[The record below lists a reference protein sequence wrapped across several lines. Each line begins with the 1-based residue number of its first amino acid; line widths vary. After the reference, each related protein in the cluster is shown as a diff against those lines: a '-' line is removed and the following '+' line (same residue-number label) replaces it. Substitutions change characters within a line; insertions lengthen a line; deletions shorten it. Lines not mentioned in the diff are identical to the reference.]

1 MRAFATLGK
10 HKVVLGMIHLQ
21 RPHVLLAIFL
31 KQSPSLLVTVLR
43 MLLFLKQTRQ
53 VIQVIE

>member
-21 RPHVLLAIFL
+21 PLPGTLLYKDGSFN
-31 KQSPSLLVTVLR
+31 
-43 MLLFLKQTRQ
+43 
-53 VIQVIE
+53 